1 MGLKHLQGAV
11 WVVWLASAVGSVT
24 LLHAEAPPDSDG
36 DGIADTADECPS
48 EPGAAVRNG
57 CPCFMDEGALDSDCD
72 GIPDSQDGYN
82 DYGGGDSGDGTGG
95 SGEPGG
101 GSQGG
106 GSHGGGSGGAGSG
119 GGAIAIDSDN
129 DGVTDSHDHCP
140 GVRGLVSNNGCPD
153 RTANCTSEIIAAGVG
168 LIVAHAIAS
177 GAVGIIGGP
186 IGVAG
191 AIAWFIAHASAILA
205 GTFSVMCAIAYFTD

>member
-11 WVVWLASAVGSVT
+11 WVIWLASAVGSVS
-24 LLHAEAPPDSDG
+24 LLHAEEPPDSDG

-48 EPGAAVRNG
+48 EPGAAVMNG
-57 CPCFMDEGALDSDCD
+57 CPCLMDDGVVDSDCD
-72 GIPDSQDGYN
+72 GIPDSEDGYN
-82 DYGGGDSGDGTGG
+82 DYGGGDSSGDGSGG
-95 SGEPGG
+95 SG
-101 GSQGG
+101 
-106 GSHGGGSGGAGSG
+106 GSG
-119 GGAIAIDSDN
+119 GGAIAVDSDG

-140 GVRGLVSNNGCPD
+140 GEYGPVSNNGCPD
-153 RTANCTSEIIAAGVG
+153 CTANCTSEIIAAGVA

-191 AIAWFIAHASAILA
+191 AIAWFIAHASAISSWHFL
-205 GTFSVMCAIAYFTD
+205 SNVRNSLLHRLR